1 VDARYP
7 VKMYTIS
14 TCIHCKA
21 AKRFMREH
29 GVPHEFIDVDLL
41 DHEEKRAV
49 IEEMRRLNE
58 RLSYPTIVI
67 GDVVIVGFKEDE
79 IKKALGIR

>member
-1 VDARYP
+1 MDRIKT

-21 AKRFMREH
+21 AKRFMLEH
-29 GVPHEFIDVDLL
+29 NIPHEFTDIDLL
-41 DHEEKRAV
+41 EREEKRAV
-49 IEEMRRLNE
+49 LEEVRKLNE

-67 GDVVIVGFKEDE
+67 GDRVIVGYKEDE
-79 IKKALGIR
+79 IKEALGLS